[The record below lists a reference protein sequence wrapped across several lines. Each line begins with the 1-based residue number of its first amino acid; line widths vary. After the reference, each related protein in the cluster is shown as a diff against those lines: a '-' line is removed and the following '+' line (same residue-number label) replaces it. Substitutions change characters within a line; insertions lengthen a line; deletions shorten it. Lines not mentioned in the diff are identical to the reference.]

1 MKNEDFKKI
10 VEGLQEKLGKESS
23 SIIADDLGTLISDN
37 ITMNKTIEERDRTI
51 REKEELNQKLV
62 FANSSLLQ
70 QVGVPEETPKRKT
83 SSMSESVDEEE
94 KISWE
99 DCFDKKRKFL
109 EINYFIKKGMKNY
122 VAKRS

>member
-10 VEGLQEKLGKESS
+10 VEGLQEKLGKENS

-37 ITMNKTIEERDRTI
+37 ITMNKMVEDRDRTI
-51 REKEELNQKLV
+51 KEKEELNQKLV

-70 QVGVPEETPKRKT
+70 QVGVPDETPKKST
-83 SSMSESVDEEE
+83 SVNSFEEVDEE

-99 DCFDKKRKFL
+99 DCFDKKGNFL
-109 EINYFIKKGMKNY
+109 K
-122 VAKRS
+122 